1 MAEQTGE
8 WMRSEADKWIEANP
22 RAWERMT
29 KDALFYASRGMRF
42 SIRELA
48 DLVRF
53 HMATNGTTDGFKCNN
68 SLHSAFSRRLV
79 AEHPEVEPYIEQRK
93 SKSRQMIQS
102 FVIPGRLDG
111 LNEYTKACRSGSW
124 QAGARMKKRNED
136 KVCKAI
142 RDAHLVPMNPPVSL
156 TVIWVNENRR
166 RDKDN
171 TRFAVKFIQ
180 DALVGEGI
188 IPNDKWDTVTPYDG
202 YEIDKDNPRVVV
214 IIQEV

>member
-1 MAEQTGE
+1 
-8 WMRSEADKWIEANP
+8 
-22 RAWERMT
+22 
-29 KDALFYASRGMRF
+29 
-42 SIRELA
+42 
-48 DLVRF
+48 
-53 HMATNGTTDGFKCNN
+53 
-68 SLHSAFSRRLV
+68 
-79 AEHPEVEPYIEQRK
+79 
-93 SKSRQMIQS
+93 MIQS

-136 KVCKAI
+136 KICKAI
-142 RDAHLVPMNPPVSL
+142 RDAHLVPMEPPVSL